1 MDMWMASPGHH
12 ANIMN
17 PYFQEV
23 GVGKAIGEYN
33 GIANYTLYTVDFAA
47 PAAY

>member
-1 MDMWMASPGHH
+1 MEMWMASPWHY
-12 ANIMN
+12 ANVMN
-17 PYFQEV
+17 PNFQEV

-47 PAAY
+47 PAY